1 MKNLLLLFVVI
12 TVFYLGYVEAQVP
25 PFTRTYDIYP
35 DQTGECL
42 MSMEKTHDNGYIV
55 AYNQNEWW
63 DTRTSILK
71 LNENGDVEWHHILD
85 VSEFPDAWAYS
96 ICVDSEENYYIAG
109 EFCKI
114 YYPALWL
121 DYNGFVAKYNCN
133 GEYIWGRSYGSF
145 PQHEADSAFDDEGIN
160 DIISYDDNRLIIV
173 GSDSYCPENEF
184 QFFGKP
190 WIFAID
196 SLGNMLWE
204 WNDCGDTLH
213 MFGGLFNGVT
223 KTDDGMLIAAGKL
236 GRHRVPG
243 DYNQPVDNLGF
254 LATFSENG
262 DLLKRRT
269 WNFLK
274 NVSFFTDVKSLKNN
288 NVAVVG
294 YTTDTLVY
302 AGDKHERLSLIVFDS
317 ELNEKF
323 QYNINVGGEGGYS
336 KISVDNDTNIFL
348 IGITSPQYLDENTEK
363 RSDMLVVKYNKNA
376 ELIWEKFIGED
387 NICYQKPQLDVV
399 ADNDG
404 GATFCSML
412 EDFVALIGGSYLYK
426 VNELGE
432 GDFLLSHFPYPDDD
446 EYIIYN
452 NIVNESSEN
461 ILIYPNPAKNELTI
475 KITEKYKGCLMSL
488 VNLSGQ
494 NVMSTKLLNIYNYI
508 NAEALNN
515 GIYILKLEKQGMNIY
530 RKIVI
535 CK

>member
-1 MKNLLLLFVVI
+1 MKVKTIAFIMFIIIINSI
-12 TVFYLGYVEAQVP
+12 YAQVV
-25 PFTRTYDIYP
+25 PFTRTYDLYS

-42 MSMEKTHDNGYIV
+42 MSLEKTHDNGYIV
-55 AYNQNEWW
+55 AYNTNEWW

-85 VSEFPDAWAYS
+85 VNEFPDAWAYS
-96 ICVDSEENYYIAG
+96 ICVDSEDNYYIAG

-121 DYNGFVAKYNCN
+121 DYNGFVAKYNCD

-145 PQHEADSAFDDEGIN
+145 PQHETDSAFDDEGIN

-173 GSDSYCPENEF
+173 GSESYCPENAF
-184 QFFGKP
+184 QFAGRP
-190 WIFAID
+190 WVFAID
-196 SLGNMLWE
+196 SSGNMLWE
-204 WNDCGDTLH
+204 WNYCDDTVH
-213 MFGGLFNGVT
+213 MFGKFWGVT
-223 KTDDGMLIAAGKL
+223 KIDDGKIFAAGQIV
-236 GRHRVPG
+236 RPRVPG
-243 DYNQPVDNLGF
+243 DYNQPADNLGF
-254 LATFSENG
+254 IAIFSENG

-274 NVSFFTDVKSLKNN
+274 NVSFFTDVKSLNNN

-294 YTTDTLVY
+294 YTADTLVY
-302 AGDKHERLSLIVFDS
+302 AGDKKERLSLIVFDS

-323 QYNINVGGEGGYS
+323 QYNINVGYEGGYS

-348 IGITSPQYLDENTEK
+348 IGITYPSYLDENTEK
-363 RSDMLVVKYNKNA
+363 RSDMLIAKYDINA
-376 ELIWEKFIGED
+376 ELIWKKFVGED
-387 NICYQKPQLDVV
+387 NIWYQLPQLDVV

-412 EDFVALIGGSYLYK
+412 EDFVALTGGSYLYK

-432 GDFLLSHFPYPDDD
+432 GDFSISNFPYPDDD

-452 NIVNESSEN
+452 DIVSVEKED
-461 ILIYPNPAKNELTI
+461 ILIYPNPAKSELVI
-475 KITEKYKGCLMSL
+475 QIPERYIGCTMSL
-488 VNLSGQ
+488 INLSGE
-494 NVMSTKLLNIYNYI
+494 NVMTTKLLEIKSSI
-508 NAEALNN
+508 NAEIFKN
-515 GIYILKLEKQGMNIY
+515 GVYILKLEKEGIY
-530 RKIVI
+530 FYKKIVI